1 MARGYLMP
9 DVRRRIIEELSGSGG
24 AGVSGVQL
32 SRALGISRTTVT
44 KYLSMFESDG
54 TLRKRDVGNITL
66 WSLRPGQE
74 PFEFPDDY
82 FEVADRY
89 MDCIRDA
96 SEQDA
101 LLLVRNCQRSG
112 ASAARLILD
121 VIVPASDAIFEMY
134 DTGKIGA
141 AEQSLLH
148 NIVYRSL
155 FLLEGDGEAA
165 AEEHG
170 RPEKGAIVVAADEQS
185 VPVSRAASA
194 AYRSGGWSVFELGDM
209 SSAAAGVLFDLDF
222 QRLVKKV
229 WGGTDT
235 GSSSRSRH
243 RGRGSKNGARGS
255 RTLVVAVF
263 SHTAEGLNFFA
274 DGMYPTVKKSRHMH
288 LILCGRGVEETSR
301 PPAKSCD
308 HYVDGDVAH
317 VLQWSD
323 ARAGRDG

>member
-9 DVRRRIIEELSGSGG
+9 DVRRRIIGELSGSGG
-24 AGVSGVQL
+24 AGVSGVHL
-32 SRALGISRTTVT
+32 SRALGMSRTTVA
-44 KYLSMFESDG
+44 KYLRMFESDG

-74 PFEFPDDY
+74 SFEFPDDY

-96 SEQDA
+96 SEWGA

-112 ASAARLILD
+112 ASATRLILD
-121 VIVPASDAIFEMY
+121 VIVPASDAVSEMY

-155 FLLEGDGEAA
+155 FLLEGGGA
-165 AEEHG
+165 AEGHG
-170 RPEKGAIVVAADEQS
+170 RPEKGAMVVAADEQS

-209 SSAAAGVLFDLDF
+209 SSSAAGVLFDLDF

-229 WGGTDT
+229 WGGANAG
-235 GSSSRSRH
+235 GSSRR
-243 RGRGSKNGARGS
+243 RNGSGKNGAR

-288 LILCGRGVEETSR
+288 LVLCGRGVDGTSS